1 MRFDVGQRIHTP
13 LGAAMVKDVVPPY
26 VRTDRGTFKIENVM
40 SERDHEILKDPAN
53 VVPWLEGEFDEA
65 EDDRDV
71 ELVDTICT
79 CECNSREK
87 RCHRIFHVD
96 EHGEVLF
103 QSGHQLISTDCRCEQ
118 KGCECLT

>member
-1 MRFDVGQRIHTP
+1 MRFDVGQRVHTRKG
-13 LGAAMVKDVVPPY
+13 LALVTG
-26 VRTDRGTFKIENVM
+26 DRGGLVATTLGTFPVDQVM
-40 SERDHEILKDPAN
+40 SERDHDILKDPAN

-65 EDDRDV
+65 EDERDV
-71 ELVDTICT
+71 ELVDTICA
-79 CECNSREK
+79 CACNSREK

-118 KGCECLT
+118 EECSCLS